1 MQKSAL
7 SGREFIVLLLGF
19 GCTVGAVASSRTAGS
34 ERGRRRLILA
44 LPYISCSARLPVL
57 AVFSSAFFGKYA
69 WFAVIALYLL
79 GICVSL
85 AVRVSAQA
93 QEAATLF

>member
-1 MQKSAL
+1 MQKCAL

-44 LPYISCSARLPVL
+44 LPYICLLYTSDMLGDDLPDN
-57 AVFSSAFFGKYA
+57 AVK
-69 WFAVIALYLL
+69 V
-79 GICVSL
+79 
-85 AVRVSAQA
+85 
-93 QEAATLF
+93 